1 VTSSNT
7 SSGAH
12 RPISAG
18 VIGLGLMGTSITA
31 CLLAHNQ
38 KVFAIE
44 SDIGRR
50 RTARRRV
57 SALLHGMSR
66 GGLLRRAPET
76 VLERFYVS
84 DRFEVLAEC
93 DIVLESITESVAA
106 KRQVIKNIERVVS
119 DKALIGTNT
128 SGIPVTE
135 LQRRTRHPE
144 RILGIHW
151 GEPAHT
157 LRFMEIICGKETDPA
172 MAEVAMRLAADWGK
186 EPTLLR
192 RDIRG
197 FLTNRVFYAMLRE
210 AFYLVEAGYATPA
223 DLDRSL
229 RNDLGYWITFAGPFR
244 MMDLMGLRAFETVMH
259 DLFPELNCAKRTPR
273 LMEKLVRSG
282 ARGIANQRGFYRYTP
297 AQAKRWERLFLQ
309 FSYDI
314 RALAERYPEDA
325 GDRPVRRKKWQAG
338 AET

>member
-1 VTSSNT
+1 MTSSIG

-12 RPISAG
+12 RPVSAG
-18 VIGLGLMGTSITA
+18 VVGLGLMGASIAA
-31 CLLAHNQ
+31 CLLASNQ
-38 KVFAIE
+38 KVFAVE
-44 SDIGRR
+44 SDIGKR

-57 SALLHGMSR
+57 SALLRGMSR
-66 GGLLRRAPET
+66 EGLLRRTCES
-76 VLERFYVS
+76 VLERFHVS
-84 DRFEVLAEC
+84 GRYEELAEC
-93 DIVLESITESVAA
+93 DIVIESITENIAA
-106 KRQVIKNIERVVS
+106 KKKVINNIENVVS
-119 DKALIGTNT
+119 DKALIGSNT

-135 LQRRTRHPE
+135 LQRRARHPE

-157 LRFMEIICGKETDPA
+157 LRFMEIICGKETSPA
-172 MAEVAMRLAADWGK
+172 MAEAAMRLAADWGK

-244 MMDLMGLRAFETVMH
+244 MMDLMGLPAFEAVMH

-273 LMEKLVRSG
+273 LMEKLVKSG
-282 ARGIANQRGFYRYTP
+282 ARGITNQKGFYRYTP

-314 RALAERYPEDA
+314 RALAQRYPEDV
-325 GDRPVRRKKWQAG
+325 GDRPIRNASQERR
-338 AET
+338 T

>member
-1 VTSSNT
+1 
-7 SSGAH
+7 
-12 RPISAG
+12 
-18 VIGLGLMGTSITA
+18 MGTSIAA
-31 CLLAHNQ
+31 CLLARNQ

-44 SDIGRR
+44 SDIGKR

-57 SALLHGMSR
+57 SALLHGMNR
-66 GGLLRRAPET
+66 EGLLRRTPKS
-76 VLERFYVS
+76 VLELFHVA
-84 DRFEVLAEC
+84 DRYEELANC
-93 DIVLESITESVAA
+93 GIVLESITENVPA
-106 KRQVIKNIERVVS
+106 KKQVIKNIERVVS
-119 DKALIGTNT
+119 DEALIGSNT

-135 LQRRTRHPE
+135 LQRGARHPE

-172 MAEVAMRLAADWGK
+172 VAELAMRLAASWGK
-186 EPTLLR
+186 EPTLVR

-244 MMDLMGLRAFETVMH
+244 MMDLMGLPAFEAVMR
-259 DLFPELNCAKRTPR
+259 DLLPELNCAKRTPR
-273 LMEKLVRSG
+273 LMEKLVKSG
-282 ARGIANQRGFYRYTP
+282 ARGISNQKGFYRYTP
-297 AQAKRWERLFLQ
+297 AQAKRWERLFLE

-314 RALAERYPEDA
+314 RALAQRYPEDV
-325 GDRPVRRKKWQAG
+325 GDRPVRKASQGRRA
-338 AET
+338 

>member
-1 VTSSNT
+1 
-7 SSGAH
+7 
-12 RPISAG
+12 
-18 VIGLGLMGTSITA
+18 MGTSIAA
-31 CLLAHNQ
+31 CLLARNQ

-44 SDIGRR
+44 SDIGKR

-57 SALLHGMSR
+57 SALLHGMNR
-66 GGLLRRAPET
+66 EGLLRRTPK
-76 VLERFYVS
+76 S
-84 DRFEVLAEC
+84 VLALFHVADRYEELANC
-93 DIVLESITESVAA
+93 DIVLESITESVSA
-106 KRQVIKNIERVVS
+106 KKRVIKNIERVVS
-119 DKALIGTNT
+119 DKALIGSNT

-135 LQRRTRHPE
+135 LQRGAQHPE

-157 LRFMEIICGKETDPA
+157 LRFMEIICGKATNPA
-172 MAEVAMRLAADWGK
+172 VAEVAMRLAMSWGK
-186 EPTLLR
+186 EPTLVR

-244 MMDLMGLRAFETVMH
+244 MMDLMGLPAFEAVMR

-273 LMEKLVRSG
+273 LMEKLVKSG
-282 ARGIANQRGFYRYTP
+282 ARGISNQKGFYRYTP
-297 AQAKRWERLFLQ
+297 VQAKRWERLFLD

-314 RALAERYPEDA
+314 RALAQRYPEDV
-325 GDRPVRRKKWQAG
+325 GDRPFRKAPQGRRA
-338 AET
+338 

>member
-1 VTSSNT
+1 
-7 SSGAH
+7 
-12 RPISAG
+12 
-18 VIGLGLMGTSITA
+18 MGTSIAA
-31 CLLAHNQ
+31 CLLGRDQ
-38 KVFAIE
+38 EVFAIE
-44 SDIGRR
+44 SDTGKR

-57 SALLHGMSR
+57 SALLRGMNR
-66 GGLLRRAPET
+66 EGLLRQTPES
-76 VLERFYVS
+76 VLERFHVA
-84 DRFEVLAEC
+84 DRYEELAEC

-106 KRQVIKNIERVVS
+106 KKQVIKNIETVVS

-135 LQRRTRHPE
+135 LQNRARHPE

-172 MAEVAMRLAADWGK
+172 VAEMAMRLAAGWGK
-186 EPTLLR
+186 EPTLVR

-210 AFYLVEAGYATPA
+210 AFFLLENGYATAA
-223 DLDRSL
+223 DIDRSL

-244 MMDLMGLRAFETVMH
+244 MMDLMGPPAFEAVMR
-259 DLFPELNCAKRTPR
+259 DLFPELNCAKRTPK
-273 LMEKLVRSG
+273 LMENLVKSG
-282 ARGIANQRGFYRYTP
+282 GRGISNQKGFYRYTP

-314 RALAERYPEDA
+314 RALAERYPEDV
-325 GDRPVRRKKWQAG
+325 GDRPSRPAPQKRR
-338 AET
+338 T

>member
-1 VTSSNT
+1 
-7 SSGAH
+7 
-12 RPISAG
+12 
-18 VIGLGLMGTSITA
+18 MGTSIAA
-31 CLLAHNQ
+31 CLLGRNQ
-38 KVFAIE
+38 EVFAIE
-44 SDIGRR
+44 SDIGKR

-57 SALLHGMSR
+57 SALLRGMSR
-66 GGLLRRAPET
+66 EGLLRRTPAN
-76 VLERFYVS
+76 VLELFHVS
-84 DRFEVLAEC
+84 DRYEELAEC

-106 KRQVIKNIERVVS
+106 KKQVIKNIERVVS
-119 DKALIGTNT
+119 DAALIGSNT

-135 LQRRTRHPE
+135 LQSRARHPE

-157 LRFMEIICGKETDPA
+157 LRFMEIICGKQTDRA
-172 MAEVAMRLAADWGK
+172 AAEAAMRLAAGWGK
-186 EPTLLR
+186 EPTLVH

-244 MMDLMGLRAFETVMH
+244 MMDLMGLPAFETVMR

-273 LMEKLVRSG
+273 LMERLVKSG
-282 ARGIANQRGFYRYTP
+282 ARGISNQKGFYRYTP

-314 RALAERYPEDA
+314 RALAGRYPEDI
-325 GDRPVRRKKWQAG
+325 GDRQPGKMSRERRA
-338 AET
+338 

>member
-1 VTSSNT
+1 V
-7 SSGAH
+7 
-12 RPISAG
+12 SAG
-18 VIGLGLMGTSITA
+18 LVGLGLMGSSIAA
-31 CLLAHNQ
+31 CLLARNQ

-44 SDIGRR
+44 SDIGKR

-57 SALLHGMSR
+57 SVLLHGMNR
-66 GGLLRRAPET
+66 EGLLRRTPKN
-76 VLERFYVS
+76 
-84 DRFEVLAEC
+84 VLALFHVADRYEELANC
-93 DIVLESITESVAA
+93 DIVLESITESVPA
-106 KRQVIKNIERVVS
+106 KKQVIKNIERVVS
-119 DKALIGTNT
+119 DKTLIGSNT

-135 LQRRTRHPE
+135 LQRRARHPE

-157 LRFMEIICGKETDPA
+157 LRFMEIICGKETDPGL
-172 MAEVAMRLAADWGK
+172 AELAMRLAVSWGK
-186 EPTLLR
+186 EPTLVR

-244 MMDLMGLRAFETVMH
+244 MMDLMGLPAFETVMR

-273 LMEKLVRSG
+273 LMEKLVKSG
-282 ARGIANQRGFYRYTP
+282 ARGISNQKGFYRYTP
-297 AQAKRWERLFLQ
+297 VQAKRWERLFLD

-314 RALAERYPEDA
+314 RALAQRYPEDV
-325 GDRPVRRKKWQAG
+325 GNRPVRKASQGRRA
-338 AET
+338 

>member
-1 VTSSNT
+1 VTSSNA
-7 SSGAH
+7 SSGAP

-18 VIGLGLMGTSITA
+18 VVGLGLMGTSIAA
-31 CLLAHNQ
+31 CLLASNQ

-44 SDIGRR
+44 SDISKR

-57 SALLHGMSR
+57 SALLRGMSR
-66 GGLLRRAPET
+66 EGLLRRTFES
-76 VLERFYVS
+76 VLERFHVS
-84 DRFEVLAEC
+84 GRYEELAEC
-93 DIVLESITESVAA
+93 DIVIESITENIAA
-106 KRQVIKNIERVVS
+106 KKKVIKNIERVVS
-119 DKALIGTNT
+119 DKALIGSNT

-135 LQRRTRHPE
+135 LQRRARHPE

-157 LRFMEIICGKETDPA
+157 LRFMEIICGKETNPA
-172 MAEVAMRLAADWGK
+172 MAEAAMRLAAAWGK

-244 MMDLMGLRAFETVMH
+244 MMDLMGLSAFEIVMH

-273 LMEKLVRSG
+273 LMEKLVKSG
-282 ARGIANQRGFYRYTP
+282 ARGITNQKGFYRYTP

-314 RALAERYPEDA
+314 RALAQRYPEDV
-325 GDRPVRRKKWQAG
+325 GDRPLRKVSQERR
-338 AET
+338 T

>member
-1 VTSSNT
+1 MPPSTTSST
-7 SSGAH
+7 VHH
-12 RPISAG
+12 RFSAG
-18 VIGLGLMGTSITA
+18 VVGLGLMGTSIAA
-31 CLLAHNQ
+31 CLVARNQ

-44 SDIGRR
+44 SDTGKR

-66 GGLLRRAPET
+66 EGLLRHTPES
-76 VLERFYVS
+76 VLKGFHVS
-84 DRFEVLAEC
+84 DRYEELAEC
-93 DIVLESITESVAA
+93 DIVLESITESIAA
-106 KRQVIKNIERVVS
+106 KRRVIKNIERVVS
-119 DKALIGTNT
+119 DKALIGSNT

-135 LQRRTRHPE
+135 LQSRARHPE

-172 MAEVAMRLAADWGK
+172 IADVAMRLAAGWGK

-244 MMDLMGLRAFETVMH
+244 MMDLMGLPAFEAVMR
-259 DLFPELNCAKRTPR
+259 DLFPELNCATRTPR
-273 LMEKLVRSG
+273 LMGKLVKSG
-282 ARGIANQRGFYRYTP
+282 ALGISNRKGFYRYTP

-314 RALAERYPEDA
+314 RAVAQRYPEDV
-325 GDRPVRRKKWQAG
+325 GDRPLRKASQERR
-338 AET
+338 

>member
-1 VTSSNT
+1 MTSSNA
-7 SSGAH
+7 SSGRH

-18 VIGLGLMGTSITA
+18 VVGLGLMGTSIAA
-31 CLLAHNQ
+31 CLLASNQ

-44 SDIGRR
+44 SDICRR

-57 SALLHGMSR
+57 SALLRGMSQE
-66 GGLLRRAPET
+66 GLLRRTPES
-76 VLERFYVS
+76 VLEGFQVS
-84 DRFEVLAEC
+84 GRYGDLVEC
-93 DIVLESITESVAA
+93 DIVLESITESIAA
-106 KRQVIKNIERVVS
+106 KKKVIKNIERVVS
-119 DKALIGTNT
+119 DKALIGSNT

-135 LQRRTRHPE
+135 LQCQARHPE

-157 LRFMEIICGKETDPA
+157 LRFMEIICGKETNLK
-172 MAEVAMRLAADWGK
+172 MAEAAMRMAAEWGK
-186 EPTLLR
+186 EPTLLH

-244 MMDLMGLRAFETVMH
+244 MMDLMGLSAFETVMR

-273 LMEKLVRSG
+273 LMQKLVKSG
-282 ARGIANQRGFYRYTP
+282 ARGIANQKGFYRYTP
-297 AQAKRWERLFLQ
+297 GQAKRWERLFLQ

-314 RALAERYPEDA
+314 RALAQRYPEDA
-325 GDRPVRRKKWQAG
+325 GDRPLRKAPQGRR
-338 AET
+338 T